1 MATTRIIPMHI
12 NKGKSAAQ
20 CLKARISYVL
30 NPKKTEDGRF
40 VSSYACAP
48 ETADQEFLLGRNAYI
63 ANTGRR
69 IGNEVIAYQI
79 RQSFKPGEVTV
90 EEANQ
95 IGYELATQ
103 ILHGDFAFLVATH
116 TDHAH
121 IHNHIVFSA
130 VSLNC
135 THKFKDVQR
144 SGKTVAA
151 LSDKLCR
158 EHRLSVI
165 ENPKN
170 KTVSY
175 DKWQGERASISGRD
189 TIRMMIDS
197 SLRMHPNGFDA
208 LMQMLEEAG
217 CRIKRGVHISVKPPH
232 GERFLRLDSL
242 GAAYTESALQK
253 VLFGNRILI
262 PRIPRKQ
269 YTDKQIASLIDIE
282 KKLRKGKGRGYQIWA
297 ERHNLDAV
305 SKSVIYLKENNIN
318 SYEELMKMIS
328 EKTELRNTISGR
340 VKSIQSRMRSI
351 SEQKKAITTYR
362 RTRDIYAQDRTS
374 GCSQAF
380 YQEHAKAIEDHMW
393 AEKVYANADGKLPT
407 LAELSTEYDQL
418 LSEKRKD
425 WAALAEAKTDVSN
438 LWRIK
443 TNMDIIV
450 QDDAVEGKREEPPK
464 QIER

>member
-158 EHRLSVI
+158 EHRL
-165 ENPKN
+165 
-170 KTVSY
+170 
-175 DKWQGERASISGRD
+175 
-189 TIRMMIDS
+189 
-197 SLRMHPNGFDA
+197 L
-208 LMQMLEEAG
+208 
-217 CRIKRGVHISVKPPH
+217 
-232 GERFLRLDSL
+232 
-242 GAAYTESALQK
+242 
-253 VLFGNRILI
+253 
-262 PRIPRKQ
+262 
-269 YTDKQIASLIDIE
+269 
-282 KKLRKGKGRGYQIWA
+282 
-297 ERHNLDAV
+297 
-305 SKSVIYLKENNIN
+305 
-318 SYEELMKMIS
+318 
-328 EKTELRNTISGR
+328 
-340 VKSIQSRMRSI
+340 
-351 SEQKKAITTYR
+351 
-362 RTRDIYAQDRTS
+362 
-374 GCSQAF
+374 
-380 YQEHAKAIEDHMW
+380 
-393 AEKVYANADGKLPT
+393 
-407 LAELSTEYDQL
+407 
-418 LSEKRKD
+418 
-425 WAALAEAKTDVSN
+425 
-438 LWRIK
+438 
-443 TNMDIIV
+443 
-450 QDDAVEGKREEPPK
+450 
-464 QIER
+464 

>member
-79 RQSFKPGEVTV
+79 RQSFKPGEVTA

-103 ILHGDFAFLVATH
+103 ILNGDFAFLVATH

-121 IHNHIVFSA
+121 VHNHIVFSA
-130 VSLNC
+130 VSLDC

-175 DKWQGERASISGRD
+175 DKWQGERAGISGRD

-197 SLRMHPNGFDA
+197 SLRMQPNGFDA

-217 CRIKRGVHISVKPPH
+217 C
-232 GERFLRLDSL
+232 
-242 GAAYTESALQK
+242 
-253 VLFGNRILI
+253 
-262 PRIPRKQ
+262 
-269 YTDKQIASLIDIE
+269 
-282 KKLRKGKGRGYQIWA
+282 
-297 ERHNLDAV
+297 
-305 SKSVIYLKENNIN
+305 
-318 SYEELMKMIS
+318 
-328 EKTELRNTISGR
+328 
-340 VKSIQSRMRSI
+340 
-351 SEQKKAITTYR
+351 
-362 RTRDIYAQDRTS
+362 
-374 GCSQAF
+374 
-380 YQEHAKAIEDHMW
+380 
-393 AEKVYANADGKLPT
+393 
-407 LAELSTEYDQL
+407 
-418 LSEKRKD
+418 
-425 WAALAEAKTDVSN
+425 
-438 LWRIK
+438 
-443 TNMDIIV
+443 
-450 QDDAVEGKREEPPK
+450 
-464 QIER
+464 